1 MVLRCRKD
9 RCRKALL
16 LLPYSKIQ
24 VVKFSKEKLNKV
36 LEEFKYKMTSDNR
49 QLGKE
54 IMSLNLKNPR
64 LSFSLIVS
72 IHTEIE
78 TGEVLGKVSQKVTV
92 NDKNTDLNNHDDS
105 LSSYVSTNLLNW
117 SSVVRTGVTV
127 GGRNSSLLILRHFQ
141 VWNTILLHLFY
152 RRLRPNR
159 IKNLFDFL
167 RLILGDIR
175 FENRRRLLDKLL
187 RLDQVHSVD

>member
-1 MVLRCRKD
+1 M
-9 RCRKALL
+9 L

-92 NDKNTDLNNHDDS
+92 NDKK
-105 LSSYVSTNLLNW
+105 
-117 SSVVRTGVTV
+117 
-127 GGRNSSLLILRHFQ
+127 
-141 VWNTILLHLFY
+141 Y
-152 RRLRPNR
+152 RL
-159 IKNLFDFL
+159 
-167 RLILGDIR
+167 
-175 FENRRRLLDKLL
+175 E
-187 RLDQVHSVD
+187 QS

>member
-1 MVLRCRKD
+1 M
-9 RCRKALL
+9 L

-141 VWNTILLHLFY
+141 V
-152 RRLRPNR
+152 
-159 IKNLFDFL
+159 
-167 RLILGDIR
+167 
-175 FENRRRLLDKLL
+175 
-187 RLDQVHSVD
+187 